1 MPTLPPAFARI
12 MIVFRPLFS
21 RRVFANAM
29 VLVVGAVLAPS
40 RRTVAAA
47 LRAAGLA

>member
-1 MPTLPPAFARI
+1 
-12 MIVFRPLFS
+12 
-21 RRVFANAM
+21 M